1 MILSQD
7 QLCQIKDLIAQR
19 GFKEVDIQM
28 EILDHVASSVED
40 RMEENP
46 LLSFDAAVSETHQS
60 FGIMGF
66 SAFADGIANSIR
78 AKYSRLFWRIF
89 FSAFGYKYVLL
100 LCFSIFGIYKM
111 QDLVTANILY
121 IFLVIGLLSV
131 FGILIFSNIKPTAY
145 KKFVSYKSGT
155 SFLPFVG
162 SILLLTNFAM
172 NNIPAEYTLFFI
184 NVQHLVIS
192 LSIILFVLYFNAAI
206 KTAKASIKETKSLI
220 EKYRLLY
227 SSL

>member
-1 MILSQD
+1 MILSKE

-19 GFKEVDIQM
+19 GFKEVDVQM
-28 EILDHVASSVED
+28 EILDHVASSIED
-40 RMEENP
+40 KMEENP

-78 AKYSRLFWRIF
+78 AKYSRLFWRFF

-100 LCFSIFGIYKM
+100 LCCSVFGIYKM
-111 QDLVTANILY
+111 QGLLTANVFY

-131 FGILIFSNIKPTAY
+131 FGILVFSSIKPTVY
-145 KKFVSYKSGT
+145 KNFASFKSGT
-155 SFLPFVG
+155 SFLPFLG

-172 NNIPAEYTLFFI
+172 NNIPAEYTIFSI
-184 NVQHLVIS
+184 NIQQLVVS
-192 LSIILFVLYFNAAI
+192 LSIILFLLYFNAAI
-206 KTAKASIKETKSLI
+206 RTAKASIKETKSLM
-220 EKYRLLY
+220 EKYKLLY
-227 SSL
+227 S